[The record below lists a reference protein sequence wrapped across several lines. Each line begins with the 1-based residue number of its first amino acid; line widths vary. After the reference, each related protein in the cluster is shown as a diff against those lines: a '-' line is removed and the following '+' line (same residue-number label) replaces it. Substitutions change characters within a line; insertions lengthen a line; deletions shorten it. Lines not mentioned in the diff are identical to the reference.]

1 MTLLRYDELLST
13 TIPSYR
19 EQRLGTRQPL
29 TLYQI
34 WAMKKLK
41 QLIHRGL
48 QGKALKQHLQ
58 TNSHLLNYEEYQNEI
73 TRIS

>member
-41 QLIHRGL
+41 QLIHRGIK
-48 QGKALKQHLQ
+48 GKALRQHLIN
-58 TNSHLLNYEEYQNEI
+58 NSEQLNYEAYYESL
-73 TRIS
+73 RIS